1 MKSTARALRFAGCCI
16 GVGLLA
22 PALAQTPP
30 AQPPANAPW
39 YSAATVVNTAAD
51 LPNWF
56 APNSFVAIFGTN
68 LAYTTQAL
76 NLADIASGILPKELP
91 GTNVKVV
98 VNGISANVF
107 YVSPQFMNVLLP
119 TALGPGPATLQL
131 EVNGIAGPAIT
142 INLQPTAPAV
152 VTADWKT
159 VFGVHANY
167 TLITAD
173 APARPNEWIFF
184 FASGLGQ
191 TNPPLISGQMPL
203 YAAQLKDLADFG
215 VWIDGVPLDPA
226 SIHYA
231 GVLPG
236 APGTYELIVTLPA
249 TLPHNPAFRVSAGGV
264 MSPPLI
270 LNTP

>member
-1 MKSTARALRFAGCCI
+1 MSLYLLLLA
-16 GVGLLA
+16 GLLA
-22 PALAQTPP
+22 PLAVQTSAQTPP

-39 YSAATVVNTAAD
+39 YSAATIVNTAAD
-51 LPNWF
+51 LPDWF
-56 APNSFVAIFGTN
+56 APNTFVAIFGTN

-76 NLADIASGILPKELP
+76 NIGDIASGILPRELP

-131 EVNGIAGPAIT
+131 EVNGIAGPAVT

-159 VFGVHANY
+159 VFGVHPDN
-167 TLITAD
+167 TLITAN
-173 APARPNEWIFF
+173 APARPGEWIFF

-191 TNPPLISGQMPL
+191 TNPPLVSGQIPL
-203 YAAQLKDLADFG
+203 YAAQLQDLADFG

-226 SIHYA
+226 LIHYA

-236 APGTYELIVTLPA
+236 AAGTYELIVTLPA
-249 TLPHNPAFRVSAGGV
+249 TLPHNPQFRISAGGA
-264 MSPPLI
+264 MSPPTII